1 MRSHITIGLFV
12 ALFSAG
18 MKGNPG
24 VHASRTQSITLWASA
39 WNGDAESVSKLL
51 RDGADPNWRNTD
63 DDTIGHTSVH
73 AAARRGNV
81 DVLDVLLKHK
91 DIDPCVKDS
100 KGATPLKFAVE
111 KNQVEAANRI
121 KEYLKQKPCEE
132 DATEE
137 GSGGWFSSWFGQDS
151 KEL

>member
-1 MRSHITIGLFV
+1 MRSYMTAGLFV
-12 ALFSAG
+12 ALLSAG
-18 MKGNPG
+18 TEGIPG
-24 VHASRTQSITLWASA
+24 VNAGRMQSVTLWASA
-39 WNGDAESVSKLL
+39 WNGDVESVDKLL

-73 AAARRGNV
+73 AAAKRGNV

-91 DIDPCVKDS
+91 DIDACVKDS
-100 KGATPLKFAVE
+100 NGATPLKLAVE
-111 KNQVEAANRI
+111 RKQDEAANRI

-132 DATEE
+132 DPAEE
-137 GSGGWFSSWFGQDS
+137 GSGGWFGSWFGGDS